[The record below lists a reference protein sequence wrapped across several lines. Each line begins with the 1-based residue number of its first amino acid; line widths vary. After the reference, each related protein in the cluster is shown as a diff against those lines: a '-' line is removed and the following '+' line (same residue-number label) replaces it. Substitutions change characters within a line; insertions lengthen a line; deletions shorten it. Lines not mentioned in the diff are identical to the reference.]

1 MQDCINI
8 YNSGVLAVSI
18 DQVIDSLYSDR
29 ITGELT
35 LSFTSK
41 VERIPEITGDTLIEF
56 RGQYFRAV
64 QVQYSA
70 ADGEFLLT
78 VSCEQET
85 MTLVDDELPLF
96 EFSGTPGAALASL
109 LSGTGISGTS
119 EYTDTIQLKEENT
132 NRRAVMIVIRG
143 MAGGEIEYVGHTVR
157 IVKHRGRTEPRKLIG
172 LMQCTDIARN
182 VDLQAGTESF
192 EITGWKPGD
201 FGVGDEVML
210 DFAPLNAN
218 TQRRII
224 GISYNPFNCTS
235 VSVEVGDF
243 VPDILDSYREVI
255 EDSEEANG
263 RLDKIDEE
271 IGDTVKKSELSAG
284 IDTYINE
291 ERGRASIVA
300 ALKGTYVEPDALTGY
315 TKKTELSAEIGAYID
330 TQAGTA
336 KIVNK
341 LTGTFVK
348 TDALGNYVAKSDL
361 SAGIESYIDTE
372 AGTAKVVSA
381 ISGTYVTQS
390 GLTGTLGNYAQ
401 KGDIPDVSG
410 FVEKTELSTE
420 IGAYIDTQA
429 GTAKIVD
436 KLTGTFVKTD
446 ALGNY
451 VAKSDLSAG
460 IESYIDTSTGQAK
473 LVSAVSGTY
482 VTQSG
487 LTGTLGNYAKKDD
500 IPDVSGF
507 VEKTEL
513 SAEIGAY
520 IDTQA
525 GTAKIVD
532 KLTGTFVKTDA
543 LGNYVAKSD
552 LSAGIESYIDTSTG
566 QAKLVSAVS
575 GTYQKKSDMSG
586 YVTTA
591 NLNTSIG
598 QYIDTSAGTAKIISA
613 ASGTYQ
619 KKSDM
624 SGYVTTTNLNTS
636 IGQYI
641 DSTAGTAKIV
651 SAVSGE
657 YATKNELSGYAT
669 TSALSEISQTVSD
682 VKADITLSTSY
693 TKDTIGTNV
702 QALLQLV
709 SNPNSS
715 AIKIKADKID
725 FTGFTTFLRAS
736 DLGASGATTIDGGR
750 ITTGTISAD
759 RIDVSNLKVNTIY
772 GKGAYSSYTAMT
784 TDSTS
789 LYIGGASFSASYSNI
804 YLAAKTKIY
813 FGSTGIFE
821 ICVDMSSDSIYSTY
835 SASLCGTS
843 SYPWGE
849 IHGGGNNSYH
859 IVMADTVVRPSA
871 NNAYQNNS
879 LGTSSYPWN
888 AVYAKAIYLNGTAL
902 STGANPDLAGST
914 VKLGG
919 STSYYIVCNTS
930 RELRPY
936 STSTTYPCYLGT
948 SSYYWHYA
956 YIGSNTASIGSSG
969 TSKLGFFG
977 TTPATRQTVSNTAT
991 VATLIT
997 ALKKYGLIA

>member
-8 YNSGVLAVSI
+8 YNGGVLAVSI

-70 ADGEFLLT
+70 ADGAFLLT

-143 MAGGEIEYVGHTVR
+143 MAGGEIEYIGHTVR

-182 VDLQAGTESF
+182 VDLQTGTESF

-201 FGVGDEVML
+201 FGVGDEVIL
-210 DFAPLNAN
+210 DFAPLNTN

-263 RLDKIDEE
+263 RLDKIDEK

-300 ALKGTYVEPDALTGY
+300 ALKGTYVETDVLTGY

-330 TQAGTA
+330 TESGTA

-341 LTGTFVK
+341 LMGTFVK

-361 SAGIESYIDTE
+361 SAGIESYIDTA
-372 AGTAKVVSA
+372 AGTAKV
-381 ISGTYVTQS
+381 
-390 GLTGTLGNYAQ
+390 
-401 KGDIPDVSG
+401 
-410 FVEKTELSTE
+410 
-420 IGAYIDTQA
+420 
-429 GTAKIVD
+429 
-436 KLTGTFVKTD
+436 
-446 ALGNY
+446 
-451 VAKSDLSAG
+451 
-460 IESYIDTSTGQAK
+460 
-473 LVSAVSGTY
+473 VSAVSGTY

-487 LTGTLGNYAKKDD
+487 LTGTLGDYAKKGDL
-500 IPDVSGF
+500 PDVSGY

-520 IDTQA
+520 IDTES
-525 GTAKIVD
+525 GKAKV
-532 KLTGTFVKTDA
+532 
-543 LGNYVAKSD
+543 
-552 LSAGIESYIDTSTG
+552 
-566 QAKLVSAVS
+566 VSAVS

-598 QYIDTSAGTAKIISA
+598 QYIDSATGK
-613 ASGTYQ
+613 
-619 KKSDM
+619 
-624 SGYVTTTNLNTS
+624 V
-636 IGQYI
+636 
-641 DSTAGTAKIV
+641 KIV
-651 SAVSGE
+651 SACSGT
-657 YATKNELSGYAT
+657 YLTQSDLSGYALKTAVT
-669 TSALSEISQTVSD
+669 TEISQAVSPLEG
-682 VKADITLSTSY
+682 KISLTSAY
-693 TKDTIGTNV
+693 GSGTIGSNV
-702 QALLQLV
+702 RALLTLVTNPDSSSIKLSADAISLVGTVYMKSSDYVAAGTTMIKGSKIQTDDLYLKQLRA
-709 SNPNSS
+709 SNGDYIIDYYGSTLAIGGGTGAATGSFANFSYIDMMASTAIRIGVTSAYVTFVYESGKYTLRAYDSNKIFYIGSSVYPVDAIYCDTLYVGGKSVTGSASDSSSLKATDIKAVYAESSSTNRLTLNSSNYFIPGNSS
-715 AIKIKADKID
+715 A
-725 FTGFTTFLRAS
+725 
-736 DLGASGATTIDGGR
+736 
-750 ITTGTISAD
+750 
-759 RIDVSNLKVNTIY
+759 Y
-772 GKGAYSSYTAMT
+772 
-784 TDSTS
+784 
-789 LYIGGASFSASYSNI
+789 
-804 YLAAKTKIY
+804 YL
-813 FGSTGIFE
+813 GST
-821 ICVDMSSDSIYSTY
+821 V
-835 SASLCGTS
+835 
-843 SYPWGE
+843 YPFRGL
-849 IHGGGNNSYH
+849 Y
-859 IVMADTVVRPSA
+859 
-871 NNAYQNNS
+871 
-879 LGTSSYPWN
+879 LGTSSYYWVMDANGIIPN
-888 AVYAKAIYLNGTAL
+888 YKTSSYFNIGSSTKPVSTIYATAIYLNGTAL
-902 STGANPDLAGST
+902 TASGSSSGST
-914 VKLGG
+914 SADFSGKAVKLGG
-919 STSYYIVCNTS
+919 STSYYIQATTSRQLCPNTS
-930 RELRPY
+930 
-936 STSTTYPCYLGT
+936 STSYPFYLGT
-948 SSYYWHYA
+948 SGYYWHYA
-956 YIGSNTASIGSSG
+956 YIGSVETHIGDDQY
-969 TSKLGFFG
+969 SKLGFFG
-977 TTPATRQTVSNTAT
+977 KTAVARQTVSNTAT

-997 ALKKYGLIA
+997 ALKAYGLIY